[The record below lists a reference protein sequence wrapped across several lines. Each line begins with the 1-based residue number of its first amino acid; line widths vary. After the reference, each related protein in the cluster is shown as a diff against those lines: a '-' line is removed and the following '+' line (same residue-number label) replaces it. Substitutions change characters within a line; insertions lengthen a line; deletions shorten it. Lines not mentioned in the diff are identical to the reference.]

1 MGGDVGRR
9 VDGMLT
15 DRVPWDPTRPMESVQ
30 AAASKDKPLL
40 ERAFQGRDYAK
51 VVDIA
56 LGWPLYFAKKFNA
69 TVPTW
74 CACFRGQSHRCSRS
88 AAATAGTGTVAGHNP
103 VWRGPE
109 RLLPH
114 RLALG
119 ATGTRAHRLHR
130 PCPALWPGPSPR
142 PGLCHGMADAA
153 FFSGPR
159 CSW

>member
-15 DRVPWDPTRPMESVQ
+15 DRVPWDRTRPMDAVQ

-74 CACFRGQSHRCSRS
+74 CACRRGGGPTLLTICCGYGSHRNCRWAQPSLAWARK
-88 AAATAGTGTVAGHNP
+88 AATSS
-103 VWRGPE
+103 
-109 RLLPH
+109 
-114 RLALG
+114 
-119 ATGTRAHRLHR
+119 TRSRCHGYARPSSAPPL
-130 PCPALWPGPSPR
+130 PCPLAWPLP
-142 PGLCHGMADAA
+142 
-153 FFSGPR
+153 
-159 CSW
+159 